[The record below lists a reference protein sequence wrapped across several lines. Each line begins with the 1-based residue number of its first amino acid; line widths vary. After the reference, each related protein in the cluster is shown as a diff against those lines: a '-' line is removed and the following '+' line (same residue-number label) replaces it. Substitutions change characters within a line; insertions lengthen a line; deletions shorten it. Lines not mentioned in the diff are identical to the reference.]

1 MTNTDNQIIKII
13 KRFNI
18 KEIKKLKLFIL
29 IRLLDELKEIDND
42 EISHLTKIL
51 TKKLNAIDMRSHK
64 DLKDYKKTYKSL
76 LKAIKK
82 KYPHITKRIIS
93 NKGVLIASSSTLG
106 SSGSSVSSGLIGAG
120 VAYASSLKYD
130 DGSENKD

>member
-42 EISHLTKIL
+42 EMLRRTYEDALEIL
-51 TKKLNAIDMRSHK
+51 RDE
-64 DLKDYKKTYKSL
+64 D
-76 LKAIKK
+76 
-82 KYPHITKRIIS
+82 
-93 NKGVLIASSSTLG
+93 
-106 SSGSSVSSGLIGAG
+106 
-120 VAYASSLKYD
+120 D
-130 DGSENKD
+130 DG